1 MKKITQMFNNL
12 SIKKKNITI
21 ILTVVIFA
29 VMITI
34 IAQGLQAIYTFRKSL
49 VAKIDSVANVIGIN
63 SVVAIDFEDKVQ
75 GEKILSTLIS
85 IPEVIEAVIFQKNR
99 MPFVSYKKD
108 PQVEPAI
115 GLQFRVRQLAPGIR
129 FESDGLHVVKTIKFK
144 DEEYGTIYIIAT
156 TRHLSRQIFNYV
168 WFTLVLLLIIL
179 PVAALLGRY
188 LSKNL
193 TSPILHLSNTAAVI
207 SAENDYSIRVQKV
220 NNDEIGTLYDSFNQM
235 LQNIAQKN
243 REIRKLN
250 ESLEEKVQ
258 QRTRDLL
265 KAKERAELADQA
277 KSNFLANMSHEIRT
291 PMNAILGY
299 SSLLSKLVANKKQK
313 EYLEIVQ
320 TSGRN
325 LLALIDDILDLSKI
339 EAGKMNLVYKPMNP
353 RTLFNEIE
361 DIFRIRTKEKG
372 IIFIIR
378 VDPEIP
384 DSLLLDETR
393 LRQILF
399 NVVGNAVK
407 FTDEGYVKLSID
419 KIPSN
424 TDPKQIT
431 LIFTVE
437 DTGIGIAGDQI
448 EKIFQAFEQQK
459 GQSHHYG
466 GTGLGLAIT
475 RRLVEMMNGELS
487 VTSQVAKGSTF
498 TIQLKN
504 VEVSSQQIPPQLQKI
519 TPREIPEFK
528 DAAVLV
534 VEDNQYN
541 LNLVKTLLE
550 TRNIKVEGALNGKE
564 ALDKL
569 KADTCKPDLILM
581 DMKIPIMD
589 GYETTKSI
597 KANDEW
603 KNIPVIA
610 LTATIMKEDREKI
623 MQCGCDG
630 FLPKP
635 VEEDQLFSRL
645 MKYLPYNKKSVPQIE
660 PQYSVKENE
669 IRHDLSHLKPE
680 QIAEITTV
688 LANSLMKQWRQLE
701 DSIFLDQWAAFGA
714 EIKQLAEKFDLQTL
728 INYGQHLINNVKHL
742 NIVELKKTIR
752 RYPGLVDIIL
762 RNQQI
767 IGDKKGVKQ

>member
-1 MKKITQMFNNL
+1 MRKVTQKFNNL

-29 VMITI
+29 VLITI
-34 IAQGLQAIYTFRKSL
+34 IVQGLQAIYTFRKSL
-49 VAKIDSVANVIGIN
+49 VAKIDSVADVIGTN
-63 SVVAIDFEDKVQ
+63 SVVAIDFEAKDQ
-75 GEKILSTLIS
+75 GEKILSSLIS
-85 IPEVIEAVIFQKNR
+85 IPEVIEAVIYDKNG
-99 MPFVSYKKD
+99 MPFVSYRKSLQKD
-108 PQVEPAI
+108 TAAGPQVKSHQLTPRI
-115 GLQFRVRQLAPGIR
+115 QF
-129 FESDGLHVVKTIKFK
+129 EKNGLHLVKPITFK
-144 DEEYGTIYIIAT
+144 DENYGTIYIVAT
-156 TRHLSRQIFNYV
+156 TQHLSRQIFNYV
-168 WFTLVLLLIIL
+168 WFTLALLVIIL
-179 PVAALLGRY
+179 PVAALLGRH

-207 SAENDYSIRVQKV
+207 SAKNDYSIRVQKV

-243 REIRKLN
+243 REIRELN

-265 KAKERAELADQA
+265 EAKERAELADQA
-277 KSNFLANMSHEIRT
+277 KSTFLANMSHEIRT

-299 SSLLSKLVANKKQK
+299 SRLLSKMVANKKQK

-339 EAGKMNLVYKPMNP
+339 EAGKMNLVYQPMNP
-353 RTLFNEIE
+353 RILFNEIE

-372 IIFIIR
+372 IVFIVR

-384 DSLLLDETR
+384 NSLLLDETR

-419 KIPSN
+419 KIFSAH
-424 TDPKQIT
+424 DQKRIT
-431 LIFTVE
+431 LVFTVE
-437 DTGIGIAGDQI
+437 DTGIGIPGDQI
-448 EKIFQAFEQQK
+448 ENIFQSFEQQK
-459 GQSHHYG
+459 GQSPQYG

-487 VTSQVAKGSTF
+487 VTSQVNKGSTF
-498 TIQLKN
+498 TIKLQK
-504 VEVSSQQIPPQLQKI
+504 VEVSSQQIPLNSQKMTLQ
-519 TPREIPEFK
+519 EVPEFK
-528 DAAVLV
+528 EAVVLV

-541 LNLVKTLLE
+541 LDLVKNLLE
-550 TRNIKVEGALNGKE
+550 ARNIKVEEALNGKE

-569 KADTCKPDLILM
+569 ERNTSKPDLILM
-581 DMKIPIMD
+581 DMKTPIMD
-589 GYETTKSI
+589 GYKTTKII
-597 KANDEW
+597 KANDQW

-610 LTATIMKEDREKI
+610 LTATIMKEDRGKI
-623 MQCGCDG
+623 IQCGCDG

-635 VEEDQLFSRL
+635 VNDNQLFSEL
-645 MKYLPYNKKSVPQIE
+645 MKYLPYNKPTPPVE
-660 PQYSVKENE
+660 PKYVIKDSE
-669 IRHDLSHLKPE
+669 IQHDLSHLSPE
-680 QIAEITTV
+680 QIAEMTNE
-688 LANSLMKQWRQLE
+688 LEKRLMKQWQPLE

-728 INYGQHLINNVKHL
+728 VNYGQHLIDNVKHL

-752 RYPGLVDIIL
+752 VYPGLVDTIK

-767 IGDKKGVKQ
+767 IANKKGVKQ

>member
-1 MKKITQMFNNL
+1 MFNNL

-29 VMITI
+29 VLIAI
-34 IAQGLQAIYTFRKSL
+34 IAQGLQAITTFRKSL
-49 VAKIDSVANVIGIN
+49 VAKIDSVADMIVTN
-63 SVVAIDFEDKVQ
+63 SVVAIDFEVKEQ
-75 GEKILSTLIS
+75 AQKILSSLIS
-85 IPEVIEAVIFQKNR
+85 IPEVIEAVIFDKNR
-99 MPFVSYKKD
+99 KPFVSYRN
-108 PQVEPAI
+108 PQVKTAADSQVKVHQLTPRT
-115 GLQFRVRQLAPGIR
+115 QF
-129 FESDGLHVVKTIKFK
+129 EKDGLHLVKPITFK
-144 DEEYGTIYIIAT
+144 DENFGTIYIIAT
-156 TRHLSRQIFNYV
+156 TQNLSRQIFNYV
-168 WFTLVLLLIIL
+168 WFTLVLLVIIL
-179 PVAALLGRY
+179 PVAALLGRR

-220 NNDEIGTLYDSFNQM
+220 NSDEIGTLYDSFNQM

-243 REIRKLN
+243 REIRELN

-265 KAKERAELADQA
+265 EAKERAELADQA
-277 KSNFLANMSHEIRT
+277 KSTFLASMSHEIRT

-299 SSLLSKLVANKKQK
+299 SRLLSNMVANKKQK

-339 EAGKMNLVYKPMNP
+339 EAGKMNLVYHPMNP

-372 IIFIIR
+372 IVFIIR
-378 VDPEIP
+378 IDPEIP
-384 DSLLLDETR
+384 NSLLLDETR

-419 KIPSN
+419 KIPS
-424 TDPKQIT
+424 TADPEQIT
-431 LIFTVE
+431 MVFTVE
-437 DTGIGIAGDQI
+437 DTGIGIPGDQI
-448 EKIFQAFEQQK
+448 ENIFQAFEQQK
-459 GQSHHYG
+459 GQSHRYA

-475 RRLVEMMNGELS
+475 RRLVEIMNGELS
-487 VTSQVAKGSTF
+487 VTSQVNKGSTF
-498 TIQLKN
+498 TIKLQN
-504 VEVSSQQIPPQLQKI
+504 VQVSSQQIPLNQEKMTLQ
-519 TPREIPEFK
+519 EVPEFIE
-528 DAAVLV
+528 AVVMV
-534 VEDNQYN
+534 VEDNRHN
-541 LNLVKTLLE
+541 LDLVKTLLE
-550 TRNIKVEGALNGKE
+550 ARNIKVEEALNGKE

-569 KADTCKPDLILM
+569 KQNTSKPDVILM
-581 DMKIPIMD
+581 DMKTPIMD
-589 GYETTKSI
+589 GYETTKII
-597 KANDEW
+597 KANDDW

-623 MQCGCDG
+623 IQCGCDG

-635 VEEDQLFSRL
+635 VNEDQLFSEL
-645 MKYLPYNKKSVPQIE
+645 IKYLPYNKKTAPEIE
-660 PQYSVKENE
+660 PGYSVDENE
-669 IRHDLSHLKPE
+669 IKADLSHLRPE
-680 QIAEITTV
+680 EISEITAV
-688 LANSLMKQWRQLE
+688 LANRLMKKWQQLE
-701 DSIFLDQWAAFGA
+701 GSIFLDQWAAFGV

-728 INYGQHLINNVKHL
+728 VNYGQHLIDNVKHL

-752 RYPGLVDIIL
+752 VYPGLVDIIK
-762 RNQQI
+762 RNLHV
-767 IGDKKGVKQ
+767 IGKRKGAKQ

>member
-1 MKKITQMFNNL
+1 MFNNL

-29 VMITI
+29 VLIAI
-34 IAQGLQAIYTFRKSL
+34 IVQGLQAIYTFRKSL
-49 VAKIDSVANVIGIN
+49 VAKIDSVANVIGTN
-63 SVVAIDFEDKVQ
+63 SVVAIDFEDKIQ
-75 GEKILSTLIS
+75 GQKILSSLIF
-85 IPEVIEAVIFQKNR
+85 IPEVIEAVIYHKNR
-99 MPFVSYKKD
+99 MPFVSYRKSPQKD
-108 PQVEPAI
+108 TAI
-115 GLQFRVRQLAPGIR
+115 GPQIKAHRLAPRIQ
-129 FESDGLHVVKTIKFK
+129 FESDGLHVVKTIKYK
-144 DEEYGTIYIIAT
+144 DEDYGTIYIVAA
-156 TRHLSRQIFNYV
+156 TRHLSRQIFNYA
-168 WFTLVLLLIIL
+168 WFTLALLVIIL
-179 PVAALLGRY
+179 PVAALLGRR

-193 TSPILHLSNTAAVI
+193 TGPILHLSNTAAVI
-207 SAENDYSIRVQKV
+207 SAKNDYSIRVQKV

-243 REIRKLN
+243 REIRELN

-277 KSNFLANMSHEIRT
+277 KSAFLANMSHEIRT

-299 SSLLSKLVANKKQK
+299 SRLLSKMVSNKKQK

-320 TSGRN
+320 ISGRN

-339 EAGKMNLVYKPMNP
+339 EAGKMNLVYQPMNP

-372 IIFIIR
+372 IVFIIR

-384 DSLLLDETR
+384 NSLLLDETR

-407 FTDEGYVKLSID
+407 FTDEGYVKLSIH
-419 KIPSN
+419 KIPSA
-424 TDPKQIT
+424 DDQKRIT
-431 LIFTVE
+431 LVFTVE
-437 DTGIGIAGDQI
+437 DTGIGIPGDQI
-448 EKIFQAFEQQK
+448 ENIFQAFEQQK
-459 GQSHHYG
+459 GQSPSYG

-475 RRLVEMMNGELS
+475 RRLVEIMNGELS
-487 VTSQVAKGSTF
+487 VTSRVNKGSTF
-498 TIQLKN
+498 TVQLQN
-504 VEVSSQQIPPQLQKI
+504 VEVSSQQIPLNLQKI
-519 TPREIPEFK
+519 TLREVPEFK
-528 DAAVLV
+528 EALVLV

-541 LNLVKTLLE
+541 LDLVKTLLE
-550 TRNIKVEGALNGKE
+550 ARNIKVEEALNGKE

-569 KADTCKPDLILM
+569 KRNTSRPDLILM
-581 DMKIPIMD
+581 DMKTPIMD
-589 GYETTKSI
+589 GYETTKII
-597 KANDEW
+597 KANDQW

-623 MQCGCDG
+623 IQCGCDG

-635 VEEDQLFSRL
+635 VNEDQLFSEL
-645 MKYLPYNKKSVPQIE
+645 MKYLPYNKKPAPLIE
-660 PQYSVKENE
+660 PLYSVNENE
-669 IRHDLSHLKPE
+669 IQHDLSHLIPGE
-680 QIAEITTV
+680 IAEITAD
-688 LANSLMKQWRQLE
+688 LGNRLMTQWRQLE

-728 INYGQHLINNVKHL
+728 VDYGQHLIDNVKHL

-752 RYPGLVDIIL
+752 EYPGLVDIIK
-762 RNQQI
+762 RNRQF
-767 IGDKKGVKQ
+767 IGNRKGVE

>member
-1 MKKITQMFNNL
+1 MFNNQ

-29 VMITI
+29 VLIAI
-34 IAQGLQAIYTFRKSL
+34 IVQGVQAIYTFRKSL
-49 VAKIDSVANVIGIN
+49 VAKIDSVADVIGTN
-63 SVVAIDFEDKVQ
+63 SVVAIEFEDKDQ
-75 GEKILSTLIS
+75 GQKILSSLNS
-85 IPEVIEAVIFQKNR
+85 IPEVIAAVIYDKKTV
-99 MPFVSYKKD
+99 PFVSY
-108 PQVEPAI
+108 PQVARVI
-115 GLQFRVRQLAPGIR
+115 GPEIKAHQLAPGIK
-129 FESDGLHVVKTIKFK
+129 FESDGLHVVKPINFN
-144 DEEYGTIYIIAT
+144 DENYGTIYIIAT
-156 TRHLSRQIFNYV
+156 TRHLSRQIFNYA
-168 WFTLVLLLIIL
+168 WFTLVLLIVIL
-179 PVAALLGRY
+179 PVAVLLGHR

-193 TSPILHLSNTAAVI
+193 TGPILHLSNTAATI
-207 SAENDYSIRVQKV
+207 SAENDYSIRVHKV

-243 REIRKLN
+243 REIRELN

-265 KAKERAELADQA
+265 EAKERAELADQA
-277 KSNFLANMSHEIRT
+277 KSTFLANMSHEIRT

-299 SSLLSKLVANKKQK
+299 SRLLSNLVDDKKQK

-372 IIFIIR
+372 IVFIIR

-384 DSLLLDETR
+384 NSLLLDETR

-419 KIPSN
+419 KIPSDA
-424 TDPKQIT
+424 DPKRIT
-431 LIFTVE
+431 LVFTVE
-437 DTGIGIAGDQI
+437 DTGIGIPADQI
-448 EKIFQAFEQQK
+448 ENIFQAFEQQK
-459 GQSHHYG
+459 GQSPRYG

-475 RRLVEMMNGELS
+475 RRLVEIMNGELS
-487 VTSQVAKGSTF
+487 VTSQLNKGSTF
-498 TIQLKN
+498 TIKLQH
-504 VEVSSQQIPPQLQKI
+504 VEVSPQQIPLNLQKM
-519 TPREIPEFK
+519 TPQEVPEFK
-528 DAAVLV
+528 ESLVLV

-541 LNLVKTLLE
+541 LDLVKTLLE
-550 TRNIKVEGALNGKE
+550 ARNIKVEEALNGKE

-569 KADTCKPDLILM
+569 KQNTSKPDLILM
-581 DMKIPIMD
+581 DMKTPVMD
-589 GYETTKSI
+589 GYETTKII
-597 KANDEW
+597 KANDQWE
-603 KNIPVIA
+603 NIPVIA

-623 MQCGCDG
+623 TQCGCDG

-635 VEEDQLFSRL
+635 VNENQLFLEL
-645 MKYLPYNKKSVPQIE
+645 MKYLPYNKKLAPSIE
-660 PQYSVKENE
+660 PLYSIKENE
-669 IRHDLSHLKPE
+669 IQHDLSNLKPE
-680 QIAEITTV
+680 QIHEITAV
-688 LANSLMKQWRQLE
+688 LANRLMKQWRQLE
-701 DSIFLDQWAAFGA
+701 DSIFLDQWTAFGA
-714 EIKQLAEKFDLQTL
+714 EIKQLAEKFNLQTL
-728 INYGQHLINNVKHL
+728 VNYGQHLIDNVKHL

-752 RYPGLVDIIL
+752 VYPGLVDTIK

-767 IGDKKGVKQ
+767 IENRKGVRQ